1 MKFEAQVTE
10 VVKRNAGVESF
21 RFSRPSK
28 LAYKPGQYML
38 VTLDIAGKE
47 VMHPFSFS
55 SSPTEE
61 DFIEFTKRFS
71 ESEYSLAL
79 KKLKAGDSVKIDAP
93 YGEFT
98 FTGEYPKI
106 SLLAG
111 GIGITPFWSI
121 CKYCTDTKLATNIV
135 LLYGCRNENELT
147 FYNELNA
154 MQKQNSNLKVF
165 FVLSQVSSNWNGLS
179 GTINADLIKNKIID
193 FQDRVFFACGP
204 PGMIVAMKTVISE
217 LGLPNTQLKLE
228 SIIGHIS

>member
-61 DFIEFTKRFS
+61 DFIEFTKKFS

-79 KKLKAGDSVKIDAP
+79 KKLKVGDLVKIDAP

-165 FVLSQVSSNWNGLS
+165 FVLNQVSSNWNGLS
-179 GTINADLIKNKIID
+179 GTINADLIKNQIKD

-204 PGMIVAMKTVISE
+204 PGMIVAMKNVISD
-217 LGLPNTQLKLE
+217 LGLPSTQLKLE
-228 SIIGHIS
+228 SITGHIG